1 MESKSVKLDISGMTP
16 EQTLLQ
22 GPQLLQ
28 EIQLVARSVQ
38 SNLFAN
44 PDFKR
49 LVILVKKISCKLQK
63 YAFLFENYS
72 FNSRYNSTF
81 RHRFGAVCVSIVY

>member
-16 EQTLLQ
+16 DQILVQ

-49 LVILVKKISCKLQK
+49 LVILHFDRRVKNNLIYETKVILI
-63 YAFLFENYS
+63 EN
-72 FNSRYNSTF
+72 
-81 RHRFGAVCVSIVY
+81 

>member
-1 MESKSVKLDISGMTP
+1 MFFYFSGDGIMESKSVKLDISGMTL
-16 EQTLLQ
+16 EQTLVQ

-49 LVILVKKISCKLQK
+49 LVFFILIEGSSQK
-63 YAFLFENYS
+63 
-72 FNSRYNSTF
+72 
-81 RHRFGAVCVSIVY
+81 